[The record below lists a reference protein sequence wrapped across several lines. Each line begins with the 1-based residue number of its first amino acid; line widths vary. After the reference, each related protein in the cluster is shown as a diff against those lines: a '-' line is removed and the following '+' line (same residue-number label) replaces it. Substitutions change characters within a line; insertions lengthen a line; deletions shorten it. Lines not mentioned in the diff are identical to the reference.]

1 MIAGVVSVT
10 TTRPL
15 ARVLYLRNGFY
26 ILSISYFSNS
36 VKIVVLTSSTFSGMA
51 LSINVS
57 FSISINSD
65 SSSLLSSKI
74 SSYLFSSW
82 SNYSWILSEIRLNF
96 LSFSSL
102 AKCSP
107 KGSWSLL
114 IFYLVVFFLIF
125 LSLET
130 IFSELF

>member
-36 VKIVVLTSSTFSGMA
+36 VKIVVLTSSTYSGLE

-74 SSYLFSSW
+74 SSTISSYLFSS
-82 SNYSWILSEIRLNF
+82 
-96 LSFSSL
+96 
-102 AKCSP
+102 
-107 KGSWSLL
+107 
-114 IFYLVVFFLIF
+114 
-125 LSLET
+125 
-130 IFSELF
+130 